1 MTLNF
6 ACPCCGHAE
15 FTPADIL
22 WPELIKEWQLSK
34 AEAAYVNRQQGLTCG
49 NCHSNLRSMTL
60 ARAMMDCYGA
70 YNTTLIEFLETH
82 QNIKL
87 LELNEA
93 GNLTPFFKNL
103 KNHILATYPDVN
115 IQKLPYDDNSFDLVI
130 HSDTLEH
137 VDKPLVGLAETLRV
151 LKPGGYNCFTIPLIV
166 GRLSKRRPVSQPSYH
181 GSPGN
186 KEYLVHTEYGG
197 DMWTQVIEAGFY
209 ECRLT
214 SLEFPSSIAL
224 TGFKKPPADYNK
236 TKYRT
241 FLERRR

>member
-1 MTLNF
+1 MVLDF
-6 ACPCCGHAE
+6 VCPCCGHAE
-15 FTPADIL
+15 FTPTDIL
-22 WPELIKEWQLSK
+22 WPELVKEWQLSK
-34 AEAAYVNRQQGLTCG
+34 NEAAYINRQQGLACA

-70 YNTTLIEFLETH
+70 YNTTLVKFLKTH
-82 QNIKL
+82 PNIKL

-93 GNLTPFFKNL
+93 GNLNPFLKNL
-103 KNHILATYPDVN
+103 KHHTLASYPDVN
-115 IQKLPYDDNSFDLVI
+115 IQKLPYKDDSFDLVI

-137 VDKPLVGLAETLRV
+137 VDKPLAGLAESLRV
-151 LKPGGYNCFTIPLIV
+151 LKPGGYTCFTIPLVV
-166 GRLSKRRPVSQPSYH
+166 GRLSKRRPASQPSYH

-186 KEYLVHTEYGG
+186 KEYLVITEYGA
-197 DMWTQVIEAGFY
+197 DMWAQVIEAGFY

-224 TGFKKPPADYNK
+224 TGFKKPSADYNK
-236 TKYRT
+236 AKYQK